1 MPTQPTGRQ
10 ITARLPQDVFDR
22 LQQLADQ
29 EQRTLS
35 NLLRFIAIRY
45 LEERDR
51 NLGGSEAASPADRFQ

>member
-1 MPTQPTGRQ
+1 MATQTTGRQ
-10 ITARLPQDVFDR
+10 ITARLPQDVFDK

-45 LEERDR
+45 LEDEAKRS
-51 NLGGSEAASPADRFQ
+51 GSSEPGSPSD